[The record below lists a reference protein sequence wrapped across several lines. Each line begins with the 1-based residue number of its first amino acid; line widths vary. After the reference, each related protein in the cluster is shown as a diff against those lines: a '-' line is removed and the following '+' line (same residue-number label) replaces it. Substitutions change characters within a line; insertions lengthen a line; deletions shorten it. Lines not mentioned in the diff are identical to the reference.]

1 MNLKQLITIW
11 THDLLEWL
19 TSKFDSITRNTS
31 VLAKQSTLEV
41 VGRDAEAAKIAAQS
55 IVIPTDYA
63 KEASVRSG
71 NVTAI
76 SQITNSNYG
85 LSALKSYLVNT
96 IYYYLVN
103 NIYSYL
109 TNTLYS
115 AIASLPTVAQIQS
128 GLTTEQNA
136 TENKNEILNE
146 LSAVK
151 TALQGSNSSA
161 TNTALEILL
170 QSIITTMYK
179 GVPIVSQSGDATISP
194 NTWNIW
200 QSVATNLTIT
210 KGNDISGIV
219 NEYIIRLT
227 LGSSWVEGTNT
238 ITFNGFT
245 LEWNG
250 GSAPTWTAG
259 HIYEISIVDNIALWA
274 DITPAS

>member
-71 NVTAI
+71 DVTAI
-76 SQITNSNYG
+76 SQITDSNYG

-103 NIYSYL
+103 KIYSYL

-115 AIASLPTVAQIQS
+115 AIASLPTVVQIQ
-128 GLTTEQNA
+128 A
-136 TENKNEILNE
+136 TETKDAILNE

-151 TALQGSNSSA
+151 TDLQGSNSSA

-227 LGSSWVEGTNT
+227 LGSSWVKGTNT
-238 ITFNGFT
+238 ITFNGFA